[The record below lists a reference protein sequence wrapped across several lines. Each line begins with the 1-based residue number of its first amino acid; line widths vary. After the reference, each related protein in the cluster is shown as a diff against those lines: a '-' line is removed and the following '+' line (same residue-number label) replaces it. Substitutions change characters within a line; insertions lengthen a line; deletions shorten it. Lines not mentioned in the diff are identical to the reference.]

1 MRLTGKTACQP
12 QCLSVFLVVNV
23 EILYIV
29 NVFNFVFVD
38 KFYLILSFNCAGKLP
53 GETARLYECVREVRD
68 TLRRLGFRLG

>member
-12 QCLSVFLVVNV
+12 QYLSVFLVVNV

-38 KFYLILSFNCAGKLP
+38 KFYLILSFNTQFFRQCI
-53 GETARLYECVREVRD
+53 EVFVAVDERVFGRYG
-68 TLRRLGFRLG
+68 L